1 MALLH
6 FLRCRTCIMRDV
18 GRGTVSAME
27 YSRWFPGGNI
37 QSPTLSIFN
46 RSIHREERESL
57 VGIYLGFP
65 PALWQSMKISAAWLA
80 ARLTLHILFFPHCS
94 TPICQ
99 NPHGGLW
106 QKLLFLEGENSW
118 VWDSSSCLPTPFSTL
133 SASFWCEEIPA
144 PLIAHGKSY
153 LGNAQGFVGAPFET
167 LLSKCIAGSQQ
178 WQKG

>member
-1 MALLH
+1 MQYEG
-6 FLRCRTCIMRDV
+6 C
-18 GRGTVSAME
+18 GGGTASAME
-27 YSRWFPGGNI
+27 CSRWFPGGTHPATHTEHF
-37 QSPTLSIFN
+37 QQVYPQ
-46 RSIHREERESL
+46 EVASL
-57 VGIYLGFP
+57 QTPVGIYLGFP

-80 ARLTLHILFFPHCS
+80 ASLTLHIFFFPRCS

-118 VWDSSSCLPTPFSTL
+118 ERGRSSCLPAPFSTF
-133 SASFWCEEIPA
+133 SASFWCEEILS

-153 LGNAQGFVGAPFET
+153 LENDQGFVRAPFET

-178 WQKG
+178 